1 MNIKWVY
8 QKVFVFLLFFLKSWN
23 NGGFASSS
31 YKLVESGHSSCCR
44 IKVIYQGT
52 SAVANILSESE
63 AFVWKPKRGRGGGE
77 LSFRA
82 TKRSF
87 TTQKKQTEQETF
99 HGINSIIST
108 TKVSEKMENETLG
121 RWFNVSEK
129 ASHAQ
134 QTCFVIKFT
143 NIQK

>member
-1 MNIKWVY
+1 M
-8 QKVFVFLLFFLKSWN
+8 
-23 NGGFASSS
+23 
-31 YKLVESGHSSCCR
+31 
-44 IKVIYQGT
+44 
-52 SAVANILSESE
+52 
-63 AFVWKPKRGRGGGE
+63 
-77 LSFRA
+77 
-82 TKRSF
+82 
-87 TTQKKQTEQETF
+87 TQKKQTEQEMF

-134 QTCFVIKFT
+134 QTCFVITFT